1 MLKRVPFEIL
11 HDDEG
16 LSFML
21 ADLVN
26 GADLRMVQR

>member
-1 MLKRVPFEIL
+1 MLEGLPFEIL

-16 LSFML
+16 FDVMF

-26 GADLRMVQR
+26 GADVRMVQR